1 MQCEITSEMVVQF
14 ARDIANAGKN
24 GITEDNKKDLEKKS
38 ESLINSL
45 SGFLKQEAVESSP
58 SEFGIKATDCKI
70 DIKLFC
76 SSLKS

>member
-38 ESLINSL
+38 EMLVKHIYIRSTVDVNLFKTL
-45 SGFLKQEAVESSP
+45 CE
-58 SEFGIKATDCKI
+58 IKFIPPVKFH
-70 DIKLFC
+70 K
-76 SSLKS
+76 